1 MTATPHLLRRRQSAA
16 QPQLQTQQ
24 EEGLQVPPK
33 PPPTHSA
40 LSHAT
45 GSSYYTTP
53 SPPVHSSAAP
63 HTQTHPVLA
72 PPDVYARID
81 QLGKQLQS
89 LEHSVASDVRLI
101 LTILQQQQRSSESS
115 GSSMMPDYR
124 ESSSDY
130 GQRSG
135 RSSRERGA
143 PHVQRSYSISQ
154 DSPSNFRPPTL
165 EDQPSSQLPT
175 DSHRSSSSDRPAPQP
190 QLSSV
195 PHTVTPELPTRRLHQ
210 QPPLPRVPQRS
221 QSQPTDLTQ
230 VCSFL

>member
-1 MTATPHLLRRRQSAA
+1 MLPRR
-16 QPQLQTQQ
+16 QQ
-24 EEGLQVPPK
+24 EEVPPK
-33 PPPTHSA
+33 PPP
-40 LSHAT
+40 SHAT

-53 SPPVHSSAAP
+53 SPPVHS
-63 HTQTHPVLA
+63 TV

-130 GQRSG
+130 G
-135 RSSRERGA
+135 RSSRERA
-143 PHVQRSYSISQ
+143 VPHVQRSYSISQ

-165 EDQPSSQLPT
+165 EDQPSSLPPT
-175 DSHRSSSSDRPAPQP
+175 ESHRSSSSDRPAPQP

-195 PHTVTPELPTRRLHQ
+195 PHTVTPELPARQ
-210 QPPLPRVPQRS
+210 QPRLPQRS

-230 VCSFL
+230 VSGSHGLLISRKWVPITGY